1 MKIERLTSRPDGTV
15 SAAMLMAGG
24 DQVEVI
30 FTTAQRGGITVASP
44 DQPIFEQEELD
55 AASVRAVVAAVLA
68 FHSVAAHSDD
78 QDG

>member
-15 SAAMLMAGG
+15 AATLKMASG

-30 FTTAQRGGITVASP
+30 FMTARRGGVTVASP
-44 DQPIFEQEELD
+44 NEPVFEQEELD
-55 AASVRAVVAAVLA
+55 AASVRAVVSAVLA
-68 FHSVAAHSDD
+68 FHFVAAHSAD

>member
-44 DQPIFEQEELD
+44 DQPIFEQEE
-55 AASVRAVVAAVLA
+55 STPRA
-68 FHSVAAHSDD
+68 
-78 QDG
+78 